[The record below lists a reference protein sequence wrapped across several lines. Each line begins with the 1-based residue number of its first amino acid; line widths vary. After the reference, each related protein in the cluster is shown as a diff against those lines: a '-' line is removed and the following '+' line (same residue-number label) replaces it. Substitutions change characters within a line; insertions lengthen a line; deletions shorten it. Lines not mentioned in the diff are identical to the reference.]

1 MQKFFVDIAFL
12 LHRSKRYN
20 ETKKFFYDILED
32 KNNQVKK
39 YVDYFMI
46 FLILSSVGLMV
57 YEVKNP
63 IHYLLDIYDYYIVTI
78 FFAVEYMIRLWLKG
92 NFHINIIKEYEKS
105 QFLKSKFSIIRPLQV
120 TLLEKFDHIR
130 SPYAIIDLIT
140 IFPFY
145 REIGILRVF
154 KLLRYVRSINL
165 FLDVLRTKKFELLT
179 LLLILVFLMSV
190 AGIGI
195 YVLESNVNKN
205 IHNVFDGIYWAL
217 VSMATVGYGD
227 ISPVTYAGKSLSM
240 IIIVSG
246 IMIISFAT
254 SVIVTT
260 FYERLYELK
269 ENRVIESLSKNDSF
283 VIICGYGQ
291 MTKMLL
297 REDSFDNKYVIIEKS
312 LEVAKQA
319 IKDGYN
325 TIVDDASRHDVL
337 DKFNHT
343 YSKISLICLGNND
356 IENIYIT
363 LNAKSISSDIRVV
376 ARASSISMEKK
387 FKIAGADH
395 VIIPNLAANT
405 MLLTAINNPVMYGV
419 MHSFLSGKN
428 AAYLDEIRVVG
439 YDNLVGKKI
448 EAIGLKEHRLL
459 LIGLKRG
466 SDFVFNPSKEIE
478 LQSDDILLV
487 MGLKI
492 SIEYFHKIVQAS
504 L

>member
-1 MQKFFVDIAFL
+1 
-12 LHRSKRYN
+12 
-20 ETKKFFYDILED
+20 
-32 KNNQVKK
+32 
-39 YVDYFMI
+39 
-46 FLILSSVGLMV
+46 
-57 YEVKNP
+57 
-63 IHYLLDIYDYYIVTI
+63 
-78 FFAVEYMIRLWLKG
+78 
-92 NFHINIIKEYEKS
+92 
-105 QFLKSKFSIIRPLQV
+105 
-120 TLLEKFDHIR
+120 
-130 SPYAIIDLIT
+130 
-140 IFPFY
+140 
-145 REIGILRVF
+145 
-154 KLLRYVRSINL
+154 
-165 FLDVLRTKKFELLT
+165 
-179 LLLILVFLMSV
+179 
-190 AGIGI
+190 
-195 YVLESNVNKN
+195 
-205 IHNVFDGIYWAL
+205 
-217 VSMATVGYGD
+217 
-227 ISPVTYAGKSLSM
+227 
-240 IIIVSG
+240 
-246 IMIISFAT
+246 
-254 SVIVTT
+254 VTT

-297 REDSFDNKYVIIEKS
+297 RKDSFDNKYVIIEKS

-448 EAIGLKEHRLL
+448 EAIGLKEHKLL